1 MIAMQ
6 KLEAV
11 IFDMDGV
18 LVDSEFVY
26 RQGHAAYFASVGVA
40 VSPEELNQLAGSSRK
55 VERVLYEQWWER
67 SLGERISGEEIER
80 REDEYWDEHPISY
93 REIMNPGVPETLEEL
108 RSLGL
113 RLAVASSSPLSHI
126 EKVLAEC
133 GIDGC
138 FEVVESG
145 DELHQSKPNPE
156 IYLLTLDK
164 LGLSADVCCAVED
177 SDPGIQAARSAGLY
191 TIAKREERFG
201 FTQLGAD
208 VMVDEIP
215 GVIGAVLGYGQ

>member
-1 MIAMQ
+1 M
-6 KLEAV
+6 
-11 IFDMDGV
+11 
-18 LVDSEFVY
+18 
-26 RQGHAAYFASVGVA
+26 
-40 VSPEELNQLAGSSRK
+40 
-55 VERVLYEQWWER
+55 LYEQWWER

-80 REDEYWDEHPISY
+80 REDEYWDAHPISY

-133 GIDGC
+133 GIDGY

-164 LGLSADVCCAVED
+164 LGLSADVCTL
-177 SDPGIQAARSAGLY
+177 R
-191 TIAKREERFG
+191 
-201 FTQLGAD
+201 
-208 VMVDEIP
+208 
-215 GVIGAVLGYGQ
+215 

>member
-80 REDEYWDEHPISY
+80 REDEYWDAHPISY

-133 GIDGC
+133 GIDGY

>member
-80 REDEYWDEHPISY
+80 REDEYWDAHPISY

-108 RSLGL
+108 HSLGL

-133 GIDGC
+133 GIDGY
-138 FEVVESG
+138 FEVIESG

>member
-1 MIAMQ
+1 MQ

-80 REDEYWDEHPISY
+80 REDEYWDAHPISY

-133 GIDGC
+133 GIDGY